1 MAKKSFLRKK
11 PRKETKMWRKNVKR
25 KKTKGWKTEPKDIKI
40 ITDIAARYLLL
51 LVAAANNLW
60 IFYFL
65 FTSATIQASAFLL
78 RFFYPVEVYGSAIL
92 VESGIISMVKACI
105 AGAAYYLLLILNLT
119 TRKIKFRKR
128 ILIFL
133 FDALL
138 FFVLNTAR
146 IFILVVMQA
155 KNLAV
160 FDITHKIFWYGIS
173 TIYVVLIWILTVKI
187 FSIKEIP
194 VYSDFAFLKRQSK

>member
-1 MAKKSFLRKK
+1 MVFRAFLEPSWKEASGRNERNLGKK
-11 PRKETKMWRKNVKR
+11 RKNILD
-25 KKTKGWKTEPKDIKI
+25 DINAIK
-40 ITDIAARYLLL
+40 DIAARYLLL
-51 LVAAANNLW
+51 LVASANNLW

-65 FTSATIQASAFLL
+65 FTVATIQTSAFLL

-92 VESGIISMVKACI
+92 VENSIISMVKACV

-119 TRKIKFRKR
+119 TSKIRFRKR
-128 ILIFL
+128 ILVFL

-146 IFILVVMQA
+146 ISLLAVMQA
-155 KNLAV
+155 RNLAV

-173 TIYVVLIWILTVKI
+173 TIYVVLIWLLTIKI
-187 FSIKEIP
+187 FRIKEIP
-194 VYSDFAFLKRQSK
+194 VYSDFAFLKRQLK